1 MDWPRSEASRFT
13 PIHAPVWAFYQ
24 NTLDFRRVAA
34 RARLSGSDGKPH
46 AQGAG
51 VKDMKDK
58 PRRTETQDV
67 VTLADLAPRHRV
79 TGGSGRRVFGTDS
92 HTRPLEEKAMATKKS
107 AKDLSVKSPVK
118 GGVGSGDGPKG
129 PGKLATN
136 DNVTLVRG

>member
-1 MDWPRSEASRFT
+1 
-13 PIHAPVWAFYQ
+13 
-24 NTLDFRRVAA
+24 
-34 RARLSGSDGKPH
+34 
-46 AQGAG
+46 
-51 VKDMKDK
+51 
-58 PRRTETQDV
+58 
-67 VTLADLAPRHRV
+67 
-79 TGGSGRRVFGTDS
+79 VFGTDS